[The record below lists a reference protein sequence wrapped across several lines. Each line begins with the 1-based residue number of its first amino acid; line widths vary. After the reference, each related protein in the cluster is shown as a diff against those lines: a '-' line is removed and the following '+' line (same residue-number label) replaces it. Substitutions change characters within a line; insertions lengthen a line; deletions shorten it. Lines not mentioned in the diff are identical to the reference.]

1 MPCSR
6 QQQAAG
12 FMPPKPPG
20 SVEVPFAPKGLPATR
35 ADDFFEA
42 PELLDDMV
50 TGVGLIE
57 QLQHVVG

>member
-1 MPCSR
+1 
-6 QQQAAG
+6 
-12 FMPPKPPG
+12 MPPKPPG